1 MANSKETK
9 KIASKSPKS
18 PKSPERLGKPS
29 NKSPGF
35 VEASKRCLHG
45 EEFDLFV

>member
-1 MANSKETK
+1 MPNSKETK
-9 KIASKSPKS
+9 KIASKS